1 MTNLRKKAGI
11 GSDLIEQNEALDL
24 TARELDEL
32 HTMVQNEGLFE
43 ALSVCYLAGVEAGSR
58 ANKGA

>member
-11 GSDLIEQNEALDL
+11 GHDLIGENEALDL
-24 TARELDEL
+24 TTRELDEL
-32 HTMVQNEGLFE
+32 HTMLQQEGLFE
-43 ALSVCYLAGVEAGSR
+43 TLRVCYLAGVEAGSR